1 MKRLLYLSFALLFVV
16 GCSARPVG
24 GPDGWKVYGPTGP
37 EGQQGPAGPP
47 GPQGV
52 AGAVGPMGPQ
62 GVMGA
67 QGSAGAKG
75 TDLVWATYD
84 DVLFDFAKADI
95 KATEQGKITAL
106 ATYLKEHPTFAV
118 ELEGFAD
125 PRGTQDYNVR
135 LTRQRVEAVRAALV
149 EAGVPAANISTGSY
163 GKLNTKCTAE
173 NEACWQQDRR
183 VEIIVLPR
191 TDATAASP
199 RLGNGK

>member
-1 MKRLLYLSFALLFVV
+1 MKRLMYLSFALLFVV

-37 EGQQGPAGPP
+37 EGQQGPPGPA

-52 AGAVGPMGPQ
+52 AGVAGPMGPQ
-62 GVMGA
+62 GVTGA
-67 QGSAGAKG
+67 QGPAGSKG
-75 TDLVWATYD
+75 TDIVWATYG

-95 KATEQGKITAL
+95 KATEQSKISAL

-125 PRGTQDYNVR
+125 PRGTQDYNLR

-149 EAGVPAANISTGSY
+149 EAGVPAASITTGSY
-163 GKLNTKCTAE
+163 GKLNAKCTTQ

-183 VEIIVLPR
+183 VEIIVLPT
-191 TDATAASP
+191 TDAAAASP

>member
-1 MKRLLYLSFALLFVV
+1 MKRVLYLSFALLFVV

-67 QGSAGAKG
+67 QGSAGSKG

-95 KATEQGKITAL
+95 RATEQGKITAL

-125 PRGTQDYNVR
+125 PRGTQDYNLR

-149 EAGVPAANISTGSY
+149 EAGVPAANIRTGSY
-163 GKLNTKCTAE
+163 GKLNTKCTVE

-199 RLGNGK
+199 RLGSGK